1 MAGEK
6 DKLQNYFGFLQC
18 NGNKD
23 SFVQKWMMMVI
34 VDRKAFLFFQMK
46 RMKKVCM
53 LFVMCV
59 CCIYLSLFFKHF
71 TRSSS
76 SQVNKTNDQKL
87 D

>member
-34 VDRKAFLFFQMK
+34 VDRKAFFVFSDEKNEKSMHVICDVCVLYLFIFVFQALHK
-46 RMKKVCM
+46 
-53 LFVMCV
+53 
-59 CCIYLSLFFKHF
+59 IIFK
-71 TRSSS
+71 S
-76 SQVNKTNDQKL
+76 SQQDK
-87 D
+87 